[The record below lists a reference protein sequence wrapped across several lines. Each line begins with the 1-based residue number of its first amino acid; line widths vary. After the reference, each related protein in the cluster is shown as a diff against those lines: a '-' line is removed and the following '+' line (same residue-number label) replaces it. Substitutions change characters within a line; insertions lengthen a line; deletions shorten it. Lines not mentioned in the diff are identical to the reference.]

1 MQNVMAAV
9 TAWLS
14 RAPVFLSG
22 ALVAT
27 VVALFIGGLR
37 ARRDRK
43 IAWLQDQLR
52 FLYGP
57 ISCLTNQ
64 NAQLFKLI
72 EKIHDEHQ
80 KSFSGQH
87 TEDETRQEALVRM
100 SEHTIGLGN
109 LYAAR
114 VAKNNARVM
123 EIIDTHWHLADSTDR
138 DILSQFQLEYIRY
151 LTECKEGGTRGVP
164 MRIVLDELGLI
175 SFMRPE
181 MISRVDAAF
190 QEEQR
195 NMHKE
200 RTHWR

>member
-1 MQNVMAAV
+1 MA
-9 TAWLS
+9 TAAALLS

-27 VVALFIGGLR
+27 IVTLFIGGLR

-52 FLYGP
+52 LLYGP

-64 NAQLFKLI
+64 SRQLFKLI

-87 TEDETRQEALVRM
+87 TVDDTGQEALVKM
-100 SEHTIGLGN
+100 SEHTIDLGN
-109 LYAAR
+109 LYADR
-114 VAKNNARVM
+114 VVKNNARVM
-123 EIIDTHWHLADSTDR
+123 EIIDTHWHLADSADR
-138 DILSQFQLEYIRY
+138 DVFSQFQLEYIRY

-164 MRIVLDELGLI
+164 MRIVLELGPI

-181 MISRVDAAF
+181 MISRVDATF
-190 QEEQR
+190 QEKQKR
-195 NMHKE
+195 LHKE
-200 RTHWR
+200 RTRWW